1 MKELTMQEMEVI
13 NGGADW
19 HAWLADTAAE
29 CGLAA
34 AATSENTTS
43 CSWTCCCWCCRC
55 CWCCNI

>member
-34 AATSENTTS
+34 AATSE
-43 CSWTCCCWCCRC
+43 
-55 CWCCNI
+55 IPPVAAGLAAAGAVAAAGAAI